1 MAFLIAIHPSI
12 PISGVRAISLDITGT
27 LITHR
32 EPVMKSYADA
42 AVWARLPDP
51 PSISELKPAF
61 KQAYK
66 EGLQEF
72 PCFGGPTMSGRE
84 WWRRTIRRVLA
95 LCGRSGYTDAE
106 FERYFRRVY
115 QHFGSPSGYEVLDD
129 AHALLSWAASN
140 DVLLG
145 VTSNTP
151 MRHAE
156 SVLPMLGLHDRFRWM
171 ACSQDVGAEKPD
183 RALFDASFEQA
194 RFWLPSL
201 ERSEVLHIGDSLACD
216 YCGARAAGFQAL
228 LVDRS
233 DNPKVTA
240 FQDWIDAPDY
250 PGKSEE
256 DIRDGTV
263 ANLHAVVELLGA
275 AT

>member
-1 MAFLIAIHPSI
+1 
-12 PISGVRAISLDITGT
+12 
-27 LITHR
+27 
-32 EPVMKSYADA
+32 
-42 AVWARLPDP
+42 
-51 PSISELKPAF
+51 
-61 KQAYK
+61 
-66 EGLQEF
+66 
-72 PCFGGPTMSGRE
+72 MSGRE

-95 LCGRSGYTDAE
+95 LCGRSDYTDAE

-216 YCGARAAGFQAL
+216 YCGARRAGFQAL

-263 ANLHAVVELLGA
+263 ADLHAVVELLGA

>member
-1 MAFLIAIHPSI
+1 MRP
-12 PISGVRAISLDITGT
+12 
-27 LITHR
+27 
-32 EPVMKSYADA
+32 
-42 AVWARLPDP
+42 
-51 PSISELKPAF
+51 EL
-61 KQAYK
+61 
-66 EGLQEF
+66 
-72 PCFGGPTMSGRE
+72 
-84 WWRRTIRRVLA
+84 
-95 LCGRSGYTDAE
+95 
-106 FERYFRRVY
+106 
-115 QHFGSPSGYEVLDD
+115 
-129 AHALLSWAASN
+129 
-140 DVLLG
+140 LLG
-145 VTSNTP
+145 ITSNTP
-151 MRHAE
+151 TRHMD
-156 SVLPMLGLHDRFRWM
+156 SVLPMLGLHESFSWF

-194 RFWLPSL
+194 RFWLPSGPLL

-233 DNPKVTA
+233 DHPKITA

-250 PGKSEE
+250 PGKSEA